1 MAQKINPISVRL
13 NLNRSSDSS
22 WFSDYYYGK
31 LLYQDVNF
39 RDYFDLIRPP
49 TGKTFGFRLG
59 RFIIHHFP
67 KRTFIHVFFLDRLSR
82 SRHTGLGAI
91 QSVKLIRRIDDA
103 TEIQRNEVK
112 IRPKK
117 RYGYH
122 DRLPSMHEIDQ
133 LLRVSGWMASKHS
146 ISLSP
151 SGNDALLENDD
162 RETSEK
168 RYAFSRFGSFR
179 QISDVFPQTIF
190 TAVRAPLNHLV
201 MQYFFHPKNQIQF
214 DPIVNIVSELVARS
228 IIEKDT
234 TGEARKKEDSLQKR
248 MRSILLNESICSRRE
263 GLTYMAKTEQGS
275 YVEEAPRDST
285 RFIRLANEAG
295 FARRNRPK
303 ISPNIQTAYSV
314 RLLPEEINSGG
325 TETRSAEELLAL
337 RTALPSSARA
347 LTFSHQNALHWL
359 RKQNLLRLRFQTHRE
374 QGMPLPSNCII
385 KSRESI
391 RQPWSILDFGAPF
404 SSRDAEWRPKALFSR
419 YYYWKKM
426 QFFLSDQTKTNTL
439 IRPVKIA
446 SVYQSASLIAQ
457 EISWKLEQK
466 KSFRQICRSTFQQ
479 IEKCQYVK
487 GIRICCSGRLNG
499 AEIAKT
505 ECRKYGE
512 TSLHVFSDQIDYAK
526 AQASTPYGILGVKVW
541 VSYF

>member
-31 LLYQDVNF
+31 LLYQDINF

-59 RFIIHHFP
+59 KFIIHHFP

-82 SRHTGLGAI
+82 SRQAGLGAI

-112 IRPKK
+112 IR
-117 RYGYH
+117 RYGY
-122 DRLPSMHEIDQ
+122 DDSLPSMHEIDQ
-133 LLRVSGWMASKHS
+133 LLRISGWIASKNS
-146 ISLSP
+146 IFLR
-151 SGNDALLENDD
+151 NDALLENDN
-162 RETSEK
+162 RKMSEK
-168 RYAFSRFGSFR
+168 SYAFSCFGSLR
-179 QISDVFPQTIF
+179 QISHVFPQTIF
-190 TAVRAPLNHLV
+190 AAVRAPLNYLV
-201 MQYFFHPKNQIQF
+201 MQYFFYSKNRIQF
-214 DPIVNIVSELVARS
+214 DPIVNIVSNLAARN
-228 IIEKDT
+228 IIKKYITE
-234 TGEARKKEDSLQKR
+234 EAEEKEDSLKKR
-248 MRSILLNESICSRRE
+248 MRSILLNKSICWKKE
-263 GLTYMAKTEQGS
+263 GLTYMDKTAQGS
-275 YVEEAPRDST
+275 YVEALRGST
-285 RFIRLANEAG
+285 RFIRQADEVG
-295 FARRNRPK
+295 FARKNRPE

-314 RLLPEEINSGG
+314 WLFSKDINSRR
-325 TETRSAEELLAL
+325 TEMRSAEELLAL
-337 RTALPSSARA
+337 RTALPSFVRA
-347 LTFSHQNALHWL
+347 LTFPHQNALHCL
-359 RKQNLLRLRFQTHRE
+359 RKQSLLRRRFQIHRE
-374 QGMPLPSNCII
+374 QGMPLANNYII
-385 KSRESI
+385 KNTEPI
-391 RQPWSILDFGAPF
+391 RQPGSILDFGAPF
-404 SSRDAEWRPKALFSR
+404 ISKDAEWKKVHSLFSR

-426 QFFLSDQTKTNTL
+426 QFFLSNQTKTNTL

-466 KSFRQICRSTFQQ
+466 KSFRQICRSTFQE

-512 TSLHVFSDQIDYAK
+512 TSLHVFSNQIDYAK
-526 AQASTPYGILGVKVW
+526 AQAATPYGILGVKVW

>member
-22 WFSDYYYGK
+22 WFSDYYYEK

-39 RDYFDLIRPP
+39 RDYFDLICPL

-59 RFIIHHFP
+59 KFIIHHFP

-91 QSVKLIRRIDDA
+91 QSVKLIRRIDDG
-103 TEIQRNEVK
+103 TEIQQNEVK
-112 IRPKK
+112 NR
-117 RYGYH
+117 RYGYDH
-122 DRLPSMHEIDQ
+122 RLPSMHEIDQ
-133 LLRVSGWMASKHS
+133 LLRISGWMASKS
-146 ISLSP
+146 STSLR
-151 SGNDALLENDD
+151 NDALLDNDD
-162 RETSEK
+162 RKMSDK
-168 RYAFSRFGSFR
+168 SYAFSCFGSLR
-179 QISDVFPQTIF
+179 QISDVFPQTF
-190 TAVRAPLNHLV
+190 FAAVRAPLNHLV
-201 MQYFFHPKNQIQF
+201 MQYFFHLKNQIQF
-214 DPIVNIVSELVARS
+214 DPIVNIVSDLAARN
-228 IIEKDT
+228 IIERYMT
-234 TGEARKKEDSLQKR
+234 EEAKKKEDSLKKR
-248 MRSILLNESICSRRE
+248 MRSILLNKSIWSEKE
-263 GLTYMAKTEQGS
+263 GLTYMDKTAQGS
-275 YVEEAPRDST
+275 YVEALRGST
-285 RFIRLANEAG
+285 HFISQANKVG
-295 FARRNRPK
+295 FARKNRPE
-303 ISPNIQTAYSV
+303 ISPNIQMAYSIW
-314 RLLPEEINSGG
+314 LFSEYINSVR
-325 TETRSAEELLAL
+325 TEMRSAKELLVL
-337 RTALPSSARA
+337 RTALPSFARA
-347 LTFSHQNALHWL
+347 LTFPPQKALHSL
-359 RKQNLLRLRFQTHRE
+359 RKQSLLRLRFQIHRE
-374 QGMPLPSNCII
+374 QGILLANNYIVKSTEPS
-385 KSRESI
+385 

-404 SSRDAEWRPKALFSR
+404 ISRDTEWRKVHSLFSR

-426 QFFLSDQTKTNTL
+426 QLFLSNQTKTNTL
-439 IRPVKIA
+439 IRPIKIA

-466 KSFRQICRSTFQQ
+466 KSFRQICRSTFQE

-505 ECRKYGE
+505 ECKKYGE